1 MSQPQAHIAGIGISS
16 GTQQDISNLAVSAGA
31 KALLDAGITYAKVR
45 LSIACSLEEAR
56 LSIPQEC
63 FKAFGRQKAPICAVD
78 SQSALFTAVQCV
90 RSGQIDCAMVVG
102 LDLERASKYNKSI
115 KIAAIA
121 VVFVNDRFLTSHA
134 YLKDSAVCVRACH
147 LAATGKDPRGP
158 VFSAL
163 RQAKLG
169 AEDVQ
174 LVEVQGT
181 VSSPSQ
187 GQDLLSNGDFKED
200 VISAPE
206 LAPLVG
212 FGTTSLTGLCEIVW
226 RLRGWVHE
234 SKPNLRNS
242 LQYTS
247 TANGSIAVAIFSR
260 SDGAPAPAYE
270 DVRNLR
276 DGRERLG
283 HNPAEEVKEIGWRME
298 GVKSREGD
306 RIPFAGDQELRLA
319 SQNGDRAALA
329 RL

>member
-1 MSQPQAHIAGIGISS
+1 M
-16 GTQQDISNLAVSAGA
+16 TDAV
-31 KALLDAGITYAKVR
+31 K
-45 LSIACSLEEAR
+45 
-56 LSIPQEC
+56 IP
-63 FKAFGRQKAPICAVD
+63 
-78 SQSALFTAVQCV
+78 
-90 RSGQIDCAMVVG
+90 
-102 LDLERASKYNKSI
+102 
-115 KIAAIA
+115 AIA

-212 FGTTSLTGLCEIVW
+212 FGTTSLTGLCEIGKQTSQNASLRYLTDKLCQYSLATS
-226 RLRGWVHE
+226 RLGSRVEAQPSQFFAVHFDSKRVDCGGNFQPLGRSTSPGVRRREKLARWSRKTWAQSCRRGQ
-234 SKPNLRNS
+234 RN
-242 LQYTS
+242 
-247 TANGSIAVAIFSR
+247 R
-260 SDGAPAPAYE
+260 ME
-270 DVRNLR
+270 
-276 DGRERLG
+276 DGRREVQGGRQDSIRRGPRTSACISERRSCSFSQVVNELG
-283 HNPAEEVKEIGWRME
+283 MMMLLTRDM
-298 GVKSREGD
+298 
-306 RIPFAGDQELRLA
+306 
-319 SQNGDRAALA
+319 
-329 RL
+329 